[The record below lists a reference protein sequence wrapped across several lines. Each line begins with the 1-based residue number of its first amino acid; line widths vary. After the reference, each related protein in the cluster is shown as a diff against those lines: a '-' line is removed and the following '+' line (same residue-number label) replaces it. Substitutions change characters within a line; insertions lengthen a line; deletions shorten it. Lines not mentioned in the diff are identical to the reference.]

1 MQSLLLHLIKKNYIF
16 LAVILALTVFSSNS
30 FAQEGKEADVAFLQ
44 SGSLA
49 PINSLKAI
57 TNEEVSFPVPNK
69 WNLVF
74 YWSLFCHS
82 CIEEMPEI
90 QEGLSKLNG
99 KEFETFFVS
108 LDTEK
113 MQKALENFKKRRK
126 FPAPILMEK
135 VENEKY
141 LSADSW
147 GVTMTPSVFIVDPQG
162 KIIYSHQ
169 GPLDLDLF
177 FKNLPEELVGKPV
190 VESTSSDEESGVI
203 IDEQ

>member
-113 MQKALENFKKRRK
+113 MQKALENFKRRRK

-190 VESTSSDEESGVI
+190 VESTSSEEESGVI

>member
-1 MQSLLLHLIKKNYIF
+1 
-16 LAVILALTVFSSNS
+16 
-30 FAQEGKEADVAFLQ
+30 
-44 SGSLA
+44 
-49 PINSLKAI
+49 
-57 TNEEVSFPVPNK
+57 
-69 WNLVF
+69 
-74 YWSLFCHS
+74 
-82 CIEEMPEI
+82 MPEI

>member
-113 MQKALENFKKRRK
+113 MQKALENFKRRRK

-190 VESTSSDEESGVI
+190 AESTSSEEESGVI

>member
-113 MQKALENFKKRRK
+113 MQKALENFKRRRK

-177 FKNLPEELVGKPV
+177 FKNLPEELIGKPV

>member
-1 MQSLLLHLIKKNYIF
+1 MQSLLLRLIKKNFLF
-16 LAVILALTVFSSNS
+16 LAVILALTVFSTNS
-30 FAQEGKEADVAFLQ
+30 FAQEGKEAETIFLQ
-44 SGSLA
+44 PGSSA
-49 PINSLKAI
+49 PSNSLKAI

>member
-1 MQSLLLHLIKKNYIF
+1 MQSLLSRLIKKNFIF
-16 LAVILALTVFSSNS
+16 LAVIFASTVFSSNS

-44 SGSLA
+44 PGSPA

-57 TNEEVSFPVPNK
+57 TNEEVRFPVSNR

-90 QEGLSKLNG
+90 QEGLSKLND

-141 LSADSW
+141 MSADSW
-147 GVTMTPSVFIVDPQG
+147 GVTMTPSVFIVNPQG

-190 VESTSSDEESGVI
+190 AESTSSEEESGVI